1 MLTLIT
7 EPCTWVRVWDLEN
20 LPGSELLALSLAK
33 CLCAQ
38 FPLGKKTN
46 EGSARI
52 LEGGGST
59 AVTSLAGLKRCLTQS
74 KALHKYVLFYSYSK
88 KKKEEQTALPL
99 LEKTVNS
106 HSASSLTAGMRKET
120 RWSWVDFCVH
130 TSGPPRR

>member
-120 RWSWVDFCVH
+120 RWS
-130 TSGPPRR
+130 